1 MVKTKMMKNSEIYSL
16 GNALLEYMQE
26 ELALP
31 VKIKFYLQK
40 NMNKV
45 ISLAREIEQSRT
57 EILNKYG
64 TLSEDRTSYHFDDD
78 KIAEA
83 QKELN
88 DLFDLEQEVKVNML
102 ELDWFDSVELSNE
115 QVNAIMFMIND
126 EDEEE

>member
-1 MVKTKMMKNSEIYSL
+1 MVKIKMMKNSEIYSL

-64 TLSEDRTSYHFDDD
+64 TLNEDGTSYHFEDD

-88 DLFDLEQEVKVNML
+88 DLFELEQEVKVNML

-126 EDEEE
+126 EEEEE

>member
-64 TLSEDRTSYHFDDD
+64 TLSEDGTSYHFDDD
-78 KIAEA
+78 KIVEA

-88 DLFDLEQEVKVNML
+88 DLFELEQEVKVNML

-126 EDEEE
+126 EEEEE

>member
-64 TLSEDRTSYHFDDD
+64 TLNEDGTSYHFEDD

-88 DLFDLEQEVKVNML
+88 DLFELEQEVKVNML
-102 ELDWFDSVELSNE
+102 ELDWFDAVELSNE

-126 EDEEE
+126 EEEEE

>member
-64 TLSEDRTSYHFDDD
+64 TLNEDGTSYHFEDD

-88 DLFDLEQEVKVNML
+88 DLFELEQEVKVNML

-126 EDEEE
+126 EEEEE

>member
-64 TLSEDRTSYHFDDD
+64 TLNEDGTSYHFDED

-88 DLFDLEQEVKVNML
+88 DLFELEQEVKVNML
-102 ELDWFDSVELSNE
+102 ELDWFDSVALSNE

-126 EDEEE
+126 EEEEE

>member
-26 ELALP
+26 ELSLP

-64 TLSEDRTSYHFDDD
+64 TLSEDGTSYHFEDD

>member
-16 GNALLEYMQE
+16 GNALLECMQE
-26 ELALP
+26 ELTLP

-64 TLSEDRTSYHFDDD
+64 TLSEDGTSYHFDDD
-78 KIAEA
+78 KIVEA

-88 DLFDLEQEVKVNML
+88 DLFELEQEVKVNML

-126 EDEEE
+126 EEEEE

>member
-16 GNALLEYMQE
+16 GNALLECMQE

-64 TLSEDRTSYHFDDD
+64 TLSEDGTSYHFDDD
-78 KIAEA
+78 KIVEA

-88 DLFDLEQEVKVNML
+88 DLFELEQEVKVNML

-126 EDEEE
+126 EEEEE

>member
-1 MVKTKMMKNSEIYSL
+1 MVKVKMMKNSEIYSL

-64 TLSEDRTSYHFDDD
+64 TLSEDGTSYHFDDD

-88 DLFDLEQEVKVNML
+88 DLFNLEQEVKVNML

-126 EDEEE
+126 DEEE

>member
-26 ELALP
+26 DLALP

-64 TLSEDRTSYHFDDD
+64 TLNEDGTSYHFEDD

-88 DLFDLEQEVKVNML
+88 DLFELEQEVKVNML
-102 ELDWFDSVELSNE
+102 ELDWFDAVELSNE

-126 EDEEE
+126 EEEEE

>member
-64 TLSEDRTSYHFDDD
+64 TLSEDGTSYHFDDD

-88 DLFDLEQEVKVNML
+88 DLFELE
-102 ELDWFDSVELSNE
+102 
-115 QVNAIMFMIND
+115 
-126 EDEEE
+126 

>member
-64 TLSEDRTSYHFDDD
+64 TLSEDGTSYHFDDD

-88 DLFDLEQEVKVNML
+88 DLFELEQEVKVNML

-126 EDEEE
+126 EEEEE